1 MKLRHARIIT
11 KDVPALARFYQ
22 EVTGIKPEGSSDYL
36 EFRTPEGAFAISSQQ
51 KMEEHGARATKP
63 AANLSMVLDFE
74 VEDVDKEHAR
84 LSQIVR
90 EFVLEPKD
98 QPWGNRS
105 MLFRDP
111 DGNLVNF
118 FAPRRSA
125 AETQDLEHA
134 KAR

>member
-1 MKLRHARIIT
+1 MKLRHARIVT
-11 KDVPALARFYQ
+11 RDVQALARFYQ

-51 KMEEHGARATKP
+51 KMEEHGAKATTP
-63 AANLSMVLDFE
+63 CTNLSMVLDFE
-74 VEDVDKEHAR
+74 VEDVNKERER
-84 LSQIVR
+84 LSRIVR
-90 EFVLEPKD
+90 EIVLEPKD

-118 FAPRRSA
+118 FTPRSNA
-125 AETQDLEHA
+125 NVITELEHT
-134 KAR
+134 KV